1 MALLK
6 RMGRS
11 FVMLSFSRTLELEMA
26 STYRRH
32 TINCNPQLLASG
44 EYYPRLVVTEH
55 RANAAVD
62 HVIDLGQDVY
72 RTAQEASQKAT
83 RAGMRWV
90 DARIGPIHW
99 HGDFGYEVSA
109 ASKEQAQW
117 TGEVR
122 IYGSSSPANIFDRRT
137 DYLAAPG
144 IFRSDDEAMVVARA
158 YAIQIIDAGTM
169 FTWADV

>member
-1 MALLK
+1 MGLIKDDGAFFRHARLALTWE
-6 RMGRS
+6 
-11 FVMLSFSRTLELEMA
+11 FEMA
-26 STYRRH
+26 TTYRRH
-32 TINCNPQLLASG
+32 IINCNPQLLASG
-44 EYYPRLVVTEH
+44 EYNPRLIVTEH
-55 RANAAVD
+55 QADAAID
-62 HVIDLGQDVY
+62 HVIDLGPDAY
-72 RTAQEASQKAT
+72 RTAQEASQKAE

-90 DARIGPIHW
+90 DARVGPIHR

-109 ASKEQAQW
+109 ASKERAQW

-137 DYLAAPG
+137 DYLVAPG
-144 IFRSDDEAMVVARA
+144 IFHSDGEAMVVARA